1 MAAHGT
7 KYNNCEWERCART
20 GGVTLALMAANGK
33 GQGNG
38 GTTLFCR
45 GCWVQHR
52 LPKIYTVPV
61 KMSIG
66 QEANAVFGVE
76 LSISVLGA
84 QPLWVPISDVAQLYF
99 YGTEGNIVDIIYL
112 LG

>member
-1 MAAHGT
+1 
-7 KYNNCEWERCART
+7 
-20 GGVTLALMAANGK
+20 
-33 GQGNG
+33 
-38 GTTLFCR
+38 
-45 GCWVQHR
+45 
-52 LPKIYTVPV
+52 
-61 KMSIG
+61 MSIG

-76 LSISVLGA
+76 LSVASLGA